1 MISSLDLLLL
11 LLPAGTGTGRG
22 ERASSIEF
30 LEPTKPIMKP
40 IVGGDLEIYHIRFSR
55 YKSQEIG
62 VVNCK
67 GVVKESSDQD

>member
-30 LEPTKPIMKP
+30 LELTKPIMKP
-40 IVGGDLEIYHIRFSR
+40 IVGGDLEIYHIRFSS
-55 YKSQEIG
+55 Y
-62 VVNCK
+62 
-67 GVVKESSDQD
+67 